1 MTAFPDDFP
10 LAEDAMAILR
20 GRHANPFGVLGMHGG
35 GSEPLRVNVFAPA
48 AASVTVLRKPGD
60 EEVVEL
66 AKVHPEGFFSG
77 ILPDGSQR
85 FDYRLRLGAG
95 PESRIV
101 EDPYAFG
108 PVLGEL
114 DEHLFAEGR
123 HLELY
128 KRLGSHPILHEG
140 VEGVA
145 FALWAPNARRV
156 SVVGGFN
163 AWDGRRHPMRRRLGG
178 GLWEL
183 FIPGRWAG
191 GI

>member
-1 MTAFPDDFP
+1 MSAFPDDFP
-10 LAEDAMAILR
+10 LAEDAMAIVR
-20 GRHANPFGVLGMHGG
+20 GRHGNPFGVLGMHGG

-60 EEVVEL
+60 EAVVEL

-77 ILPDGSQR
+77 TLPDGTQR
-85 FDYRLRLGAG
+85 FDYRLRLSAG
-95 PESRIV
+95 SESWIV
-101 EDPYAFG
+101 DDPYGFG

-128 KRLGSHPILHEG
+128 RRLGSHPMTHEG
-140 VEGVA
+140 VKGVA

-163 AWDGRRHPMRRRLGG
+163 AWDGRRPPKRQRPGG
-178 GLWEL
+178 GRWGLL
-183 FIPGRWAG
+183 IPGQAAG
-191 GI
+191 A